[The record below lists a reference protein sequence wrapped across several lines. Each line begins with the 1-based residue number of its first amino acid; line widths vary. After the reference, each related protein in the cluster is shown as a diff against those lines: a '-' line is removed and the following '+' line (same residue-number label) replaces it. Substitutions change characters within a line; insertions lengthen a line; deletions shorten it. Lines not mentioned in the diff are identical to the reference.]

1 MRDVQADPR
10 RRAHA
15 NLLRIATRMFQVF
28 SMPGFAS
35 LYTSCCVLLLLV
47 ASATNAAVP
56 DAATVAA
63 AEKKFAE
70 TLANEHGLSEADVL
84 ATLAGAHYQQSVI
97 DAISRPAESKPWK
110 DYRPIFVTDRRIADG
125 AAFYRANAALL
136 KKTETDF
143 GVPAE
148 LIVTI
153 LGVETNYGRV
163 TGRYRVLDALTTLA
177 FYYPPRQDF
186 FRGELAQLFTLRSP
200 SFPYA
205 PNELMGS
212 YAGALGWGQFMP
224 TSIARFARDGDS
236 DGKVDLWNSLPDIF
250 ASVANYFVAHG
261 WQKGGPVALRA
272 RVAAEPRAVTPASL
286 EPVYPLQQL
295 AEWGYAIDTKA
306 DPMTPASLI
315 TLEGADG
322 PEIWITFENFYAI
335 SRYNKSPLYS
345 LAVYQLSQ
353 AIAAEIATDTA
364 AAPAP

>member
-1 MRDVQADPR
+1 V
-10 RRAHA
+10 
-15 NLLRIATRMFQVF
+15 IQVF

-35 LYTSCCVLLLLV
+35 FYALCCGVLFAFATV
-47 ASATNAAVP
+47 ANATVP
-56 DAATVAA
+56 DAAAVAA
-63 AEKKFAE
+63 AEQEFAQA
-70 TLANEHGLSEADVL
+70 LARDHGLKEEDVL
-84 ATLAGAHYQQSVI
+84 ATLAGARYQQSVI

-125 AAFYRANAALL
+125 AAFYRANEALL
-136 KKTETDF
+136 KRTETEF

-205 PNELMGS
+205 TDELMGS
-212 YAGALGWGQFMP
+212 YAGAMGWGQFMP
-224 TSIARFARDGDS
+224 SSIAKFARDGDS

-272 RVAAEPRAVTPASL
+272 RVAASPRPITPAGL

-295 AEWGYAIDTKA
+295 AEWGYAVDTKA
-306 DPMTPASLI
+306 DPMTPATLI
-315 TLEGADG
+315 TLDGADG
-322 PEIWITFENFYAI
+322 TEVWVSFENFYAI
-335 SRYNKSPLYS
+335 SRYNRSPLYS

-353 AIAAEIATDTA
+353 AIAAEVTTEVA
-364 AAPAP
+364 AKPAP